1 LVDVFREYVV
11 EMQKLL
17 FEDWKGSGIEN
28 WEKIRAELTIL
39 DKFLQKL
46 ENDAKNSYIYREDM
60 QNLDNLNEED

>member
-17 FEDWKGSGIEN
+17 FEDWKNSSVEN
-28 WEKIRAELTIL
+28 WDKIRAELTIL

>member
-1 LVDVFREYVV
+1 MVDVFREYVV

-17 FEDWKGSGIEN
+17 FEDWKNSSVEN
-28 WEKIRAELTIL
+28 WDKIRAELTIL

>member
-1 LVDVFREYVV
+1 MVDVFREYVV

-17 FEDWKGSGIEN
+17 FEDWKGSGVEN

>member
-1 LVDVFREYVV
+1 MVDVFREYVV